1 MSSKGLLVIF
11 LLTMFTAI
19 NIDTFG
25 AECSREHHGD
35 LIIEGDEVFIISD
48 ETFCID
54 GNITI
59 EANAHLIIRNA
70 TLIAGAM
77 GWTGLSVHQTA
88 KLDLSDVVVESHGN
102 GLWIDVCDN
111 AEVNI
116 QALSLSEGTHV
127 GVSAS
132 PYSHVM
138 IANSTL
144 SEATVEEGAALRIRG
159 STVRQLDMVFAGP
172 SGVIIEGLTTAYY
185 DSQEFVLN
193 QSGSSYLSLQETNV
207 GAWTIEVAAAGNVTI
222 KDSTLARASFSFGS
236 VSGEISGLRPGHYD
250 IWSLKNEGKP
260 NCALNLQL
268 INTNVSESWWIDFT
282 GRTNVCLSNSTIH
295 RIRVYNTY
303 AELAFHD
310 LDLGNL
316 EMQDVIGQISF
327 EQVSIFEAVRFANTM
342 LTAEGNV
349 SFSPNCYIDEWQNS
363 TILRTY
369 RVSVEDET
377 GTSSMGTLLALE
389 LPSGKRLSVTTDDNG
404 LASFSVSFDDSDYA
418 EDWTLTA
425 TLGDQSVVC
434 PISFMSSS
442 PITIHLPGKGDDT
455 TGAN

>member
-1 MSSKGLLVIF
+1 MLLVGVLFMILS
-11 LLTMFTAI
+11 LLGPLQASGASEECDRTHEGELVIESDQVFT
-19 NIDTFG
+19 
-25 AECSREHHGD
+25 
-35 LIIEGDEVFIISD
+35 ISD
-48 ETFCID
+48 ETFCIG
-54 GNITI
+54 GNITV

-70 TLIAGAM
+70 TLITGTM
-77 GWTGLSVHQTA
+77 GWTGLSVNQGA
-88 KLDLSDVVVESHGN
+88 KLDLFNVVVESSRN
-102 GLWIDVCDN
+102 GLWIDARDN

-116 QALSLSEGTHV
+116 QALSLSEGTHA

-132 PYSHVM
+132 PDSH
-138 IANSTL
+138 ITITNSTL
-144 SEATVEEGAALRIRG
+144 SEATVGEGATLKIRG
-159 STVRQLDMVFAGP
+159 STVRQLDMVFAG
-172 SGVIIEGLTTAYY
+172 SSAVAIEGLTPAYY
-185 DSQEFVLN
+185 DSREFALN
-193 QSGSSYLSLQETNV
+193 QSVSSYLSLQETNV
-207 GAWTIEVAAAGNVTI
+207 GAWAIEVSGAGNVTI

-268 INTNVSESWWIDFT
+268 INTNVSESWLIDFT
-282 GRTNVCLSNSTIH
+282 GRTKVCLSNSAIA

-316 EMQDVIGQISF
+316 EMEDGIGQISF
-327 EQVSIFEAVRFANTM
+327 EEVSILEAVRFANTM

-377 GTSSMGTLLALE
+377 GAPAAGVPVE
-389 LPSGKRLSVTTDDNG
+389 LKSPSGRCLSVTTDSNG
-404 LASFSVSFDDSDYA
+404 SASVTISFDDSNYSEA
-418 EDWTLTA
+418 WTLTA
-425 TLGDQSVVC
+425 TLDDQNVVC
-434 PISFMSSS
+434 PVGFMSSS
-442 PITIHLPGKGDDT
+442 PIEIRIPSKCDDT
-455 TGAN
+455 MGVN